1 MTPDEVENALQMA
14 FEQCDQANSSLT
26 SQQKHIL
33 RQALGFDGNGR
44 ANPLAQLSID
54 ERAALLTFIR
64 EQEEQNRSW
73 KMTLLNDWLNG
84 RDSGTVQFIR
94 DRYGMQ
100 WLEHIKTIH
109 LADYAEPE
117 DGGAFQLKV
126 GDRVEVSNGLWEWV
140 QDSEPGSRQWFPCL
154 VIGVRQPIAHEEGL
168 NRHASCV
175 VRFESGAEY
184 EIQGVYEWNRPNWR
198 WLDE

>member
-1 MTPDEVENALQMA
+1 MNPDEIENALQMA
-14 FEQCDQANSSLT
+14 YKQCDQANISLT
-26 SQQKHIL
+26 SQQKYIL
-33 RQALGFDGNGR
+33 QQALGLNGDR
-44 ANPLAQLSID
+44 PTNPLDQLSAD
-54 ERAALLTFIR
+54 ERQALLTFIR

-84 RDSGTVQFIR
+84 RDSGAVQFIR

-100 WLEHIKTIH
+100 WLEQIRTIH

-140 QDSEPGSRQWFPCL
+140 QDSVPGSQQWFPCL
-154 VIGVRQPIAHEEGL
+154 VIGVRQAVAHEEGL
-168 NRHASCV
+168 SRHASCV

-184 EIQGVYEWNRPNWR
+184 EIQGVYEWNRPN
-198 WLDE
+198 